1 MPPRLRLVLRETPSD
16 EVTKQI
22 SEMPAVIKVMESGGQ
37 YQVVIGTHAKDVYEA
52 LAQLLDLDNSTAAA
66 PEVKQGLGS
75 RIIATMSA
83 VFAPFVYILA
93 AAGLVQGALIII
105 THFFPAFAATGTY
118 SVLSFISWTPFTFLP
133 VMIAV
138 TASKHFKC
146 NTFIAMWCCMALV
159 NPDWASIAARI
170 ADGEVI
176 KFLAFPMSQTTYT
189 STVLPPLFLVLVLSW
204 LEHWLDEHLPDIIK
218 ALAVPF
224 ICTIVMVPLTILVIG
239 PVSNVLANAIAA
251 AYNFL
256 ANNVPALAA
265 ILVGGIWQVFVIF
278 GVHWGVTPMCLAN
291 FANYG
296 CDSFQAFQTCAV
308 IAQAAA
314 CFGVFLKTKKGRHQ
328 ERFPVRWPDRHLR
341 HHRARHLR
349 RDPTPEEALR
359 LRLHRRCHRCAD
371 HQLLQH
377 QVLCIRWSARPVD
390 HRQRHERR
398 QSLFL
403 YRHDDRRAGH
413 HYHHHCSGAGGGLR
427 RKRIPEKLIY
437 I

>member
-1 MPPRLRLVLRETPSD
+1 MANKIRDYTKLAADICAAVGKDNILSATHCATRLRLVLRETPSD

-22 SEMPAVIKVMESGGQ
+22 SEMPAGIKVMESGGQ

-278 GVHWGVTPMCLAN
+278 GVR
-291 FANYG
+291 G
-296 CDSFQAFQTCAV
+296 C
-308 IAQAAA
+308 
-314 CFGVFLKTKKGRHQ
+314 KGQ
-328 ERFPVRWPDRHLR
+328 KLP
-341 HHRARHLR
+341 
-349 RDPTPEEALR
+349 ALR
-359 LRLHRRCHRCAD
+359 NR
-371 HQLLQH
+371 
-377 QVLCIRWSARPVD
+377 IFEW
-390 HRQRHERR
+390 
-398 QSLFL
+398 
-403 YRHDDRRAGH
+403 
-413 HYHHHCSGAGGGLR
+413 
-427 RKRIPEKLIY
+427 RKNK
-437 I
+437 